1 MSVNYLQQ
9 VRQSLA
15 ITNLAESTDRSSM
28 LARGF
33 IGISVRLRGEE
44 GRGAASLAMAPLR
57 EGVVLLLGLTLLE
70 CVTVFVGV
78 AVLVF
83 LPGVVESG
91 LARGEER
98 QLAWIPDVDS
108 VTEELVN
115 AARDSVREELAT
127 AATYPI

>member
-1 MSVNYLQQ
+1 MARFPLLAAK

-70 CVTVFVGV
+70 CVTVLVGV
-78 AVLVF
+78 AVLVGVSILVF

-108 VTEELVN
+108 VTEELAN
-115 AARDSVREELAT
+115 AARDS
-127 AATYPI
+127 